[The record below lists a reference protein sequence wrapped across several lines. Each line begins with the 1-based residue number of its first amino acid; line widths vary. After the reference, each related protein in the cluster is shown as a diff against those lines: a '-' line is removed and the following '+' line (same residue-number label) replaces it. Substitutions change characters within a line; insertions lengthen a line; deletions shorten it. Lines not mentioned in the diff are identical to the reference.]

1 MKKRYHQP
9 TTVCLA
15 VAPQQFIATS
25 PVPTPQNDPRVVV
38 VDKNSEVAI
47 ERPDGTLPMW

>member
-1 MKKRYHQP
+1 MKKRYRKP
-9 TTVCLA
+9 TIDSLT

-25 PVPTPQNDPRVVV
+25 PVPVPQNDPRVVV